1 MTVGGFG
8 IGLWVCCGG
17 MCVSL
22 MMAAAFPRR
31 KGGHEFYF
39 LFFLLEGGHEFQWE
53 ERVLNGLNH
62 SQILIRRFFYSLF
75 FFPSKEIVH
84 YCTLKA
90 SLVYHRA

>member
-39 LFFLLEGGHEFQWE
+39 FFCWKECM
-53 ERVLNGLNH
+53 
-62 SQILIRRFFYSLF
+62 SLIGR
-75 FFPSKEIVH
+75 KE
-84 YCTLKA
+84 C
-90 SLVYHRA
+90 